1 MLIGG
6 TLISIVF
13 LHVQTLGAP
22 LDRFV
27 EYVTYYEDS
36 FPDYRIERLLPDGAV
51 ELIIDLHDTPKKL
64 YDRDDT
70 SRAQGFRHAW
80 ISGMRRRWILIEAA
94 QGASMVVIRFRPGGA
109 HPFFGTDLD
118 ALTDTVE
125 HLDALVSGAVAPL
138 RERLLEP
145 TTVAAKLTVVHA
157 WLLERAGDRLAMHPL
172 VEHLARRLHAPG
184 SLRIAEL
191 SKETGYTQRHL
202 DTLFRRWVGLPP
214 KQYARIRR
222 FQRVLAHL
230 VRGTP
235 EPPLLEVGMPV
246 AMRQPEP
253 QWARLA
259 AEHGYYDQS
268 HLVRDFRAFAGLSP
282 TAYLAAFHGLENY
295 LPEA

>member
-1 MLIGG
+1 
-6 TLISIVF
+6 VF
-13 LHVQTLGAP
+13 LHVQALAPP

-36 FPDYRIERLLPDGAV
+36 RPDYRIERLLPDGAV

-70 SRAQGFRHAW
+70 THAQDFRHAW
-80 ISGMRRRWILIEAA
+80 ISGMRRHWILIEAA

-109 HPFFGTDLD
+109 YPFFGTDID
-118 ALTDTVE
+118 VLTDSVE
-125 HLDALVSGAVAPL
+125 HLETVLAGAVAPL
-138 RERLLEP
+138 RERLLE
-145 TTVAAKLTVVHA
+145 TTSVTIKLAAVHE
-157 WLLERAGDRLAMHPL
+157 WLLELAGDCLAMNPL
-172 VEHLARRLHAPG
+172 VEHLAGRLFAPG

-191 SKETGYTQRHL
+191 AKETGYSQRHL
-202 DTLFRRWVGLPP
+202 DGLFRRWVGLPP
-214 KQYARIRR
+214 KSYARIRR

-235 EPPLLEVGMPV
+235 EPPLQAAGV
-246 AMRQPEP
+246 AVTTRLHEP

-259 AEHGYYDQS
+259 AEHGYCDQS
-268 HLVRDFRAFAGLSP
+268 HLVRDFRKFAGLSP
-282 TAYLAAFHGLENY
+282 TAYVAAFCGLENY

>member
-1 MLIGG
+1 M
-6 TLISIVF
+6 F

-64 YDRDDT
+64 YDRDDP

-80 ISGMRRRWILIEAA
+80 ISGMRRQWILIEAA

-109 HPFFGTDLD
+109 YPFFGTDID
-118 ALTDTVE
+118 AITDTVE
-125 HLDALVSGAVAPL
+125 HLEALVAGAVAPL
-138 RERLLEP
+138 RERLLEHRS
-145 TTVAAKLTVVHA
+145 VAVRIAAVRD
-157 WLLERAGDRLAMHPL
+157 WLLARAGERLAMHPL

-191 SKETGYTQRHL
+191 TRETGYTQRHL

-235 EPPLLEVGMPV
+235 DPPPLDAGVAV
-246 AMRQPEP
+246 AMQQAEP
-253 QWARLA
+253 HWAQLA

-268 HLVRDFRAFAGLSP
+268 HLVRDFRDFAGLSP

>member
-1 MLIGG
+1 
-6 TLISIVF
+6 VF
-13 LHVQTLGAP
+13 LHVQPLGPP

-109 HPFFGTDLD
+109 YPFFGTDID
-118 ALTDTVE
+118 AITDTVE
-125 HLDALVSGAVAPL
+125 HLDALISGAVAPL
-138 RERLLEP
+138 RERLLETP
-145 TTVAAKLTVVHA
+145 SVALKLAAVHE
-157 WLLERAGDRLAMHPL
+157 WLRRRAGDRLAMHPL
-172 VEHLARRLHAPG
+172 VEHLAGRLHAPG
-184 SLRIAEL
+184 SLRIAAL
-191 SKETGYTQRHL
+191 AQETGYTQRHL

-235 EPPLLEVGMPV
+235 EPSPLEAGV
-246 AMRQPEP
+246 AVTMRLGDP
-253 QWARLA
+253 QWAALA

-268 HLVRDFRAFAGLSP
+268 HLVRDFREFAGLSP
-282 TAYLAAFHGLENY
+282 TAYVAAFHGLENY